1 MSWTNGLEHIV
12 REQEPLAK
20 WCWSRIGGYA
30 RYFAEPTQ
38 LDELQ
43 TLVARCRSENVCVR
57 LIGGGSNI
65 LVPDGGVDG
74 VVIALTAPA
83 FHAIQLSG
91 DHIISG
97 GGARLNHLVSTSIRE
112 GLGGLENLVGVP
124 GTVGGALRTN
134 AGDRG
139 NHVGQWLRKATVL
152 TRTGELFE
160 RDQDDLSFAYRQS
173 SLDELAIITAEFE
186 LEREDPREL
195 TRRMQKT
202 WIVKQS
208 TQPTGNQG
216 TCLLFK
222 DPIGVSA
229 RELMEQ
235 AELKNLTVGG
245 VSLYERNLN
254 FAIVWEGASCRDV
267 KQLMDQVRRRVLDSA
282 GVELEPTVDVW

>member
-1 MSWTNGLEHIV
+1 
-12 REQEPLAK
+12 
-20 WCWSRIGGYA
+20 
-30 RYFAEPTQ
+30 
-38 LDELQ
+38 
-43 TLVARCRSENVCVR
+43 
-57 LIGGGSNI
+57 
-65 LVPDGGVDG
+65 
-74 VVIALTAPA
+74 
-83 FHAIQLSG
+83 
-91 DHIISG
+91 
-97 GGARLNHLVSTSIRE
+97 LVSTSIRE

-152 TRTGELFE
+152 TRNGELFE
-160 RDQDDLSFAYRQS
+160 RGQDDLSFAYRQS

-208 TQPTGNQG
+208 TQPNGNQG

-235 AELKNLTVGG
+235 ADLKNLAVGG

-254 FAIVWEGASCRDV
+254 FAVVAEGASCRDV
-267 KQLMDQVRRRVLDSA
+267 MQLMDQVRRRVLDSA